1 MESGSEFDVLLDRF
15 TALIERGPH
24 LPLDETVAV
33 IGAALCPRDQVH
45 VDEVLARLD
54 RIAAEIPPSSLEDL
68 VRVLFG
74 PPRPFRGNRQ
84 DYYAPENSLLHRVLE
99 RRFGIPISLSIVT
112 MEVGRRC
119 GVQLSGVGMPAHFLV
134 GVSPVNGLI
143 PDRFVDPFHGGEIL
157 DAEQCRDL
165 FHRVAGRHQP
175 FDRRFLAVT
184 PSLGIVE
191 RVLNNLKAIYERQR
205 DAIALRSVMIL
216 RSRLPGIGAVEASE
230 RRRALA
236 PFN

>member
-1 MESGSEFDVLLDRF
+1 MESGSEFDDLLQRF
-15 TALIERGPH
+15 TNLIERGPH

-33 IGAALCPRDQVH
+33 IGSALCPRERVR
-45 VDEVLARLD
+45 VEEVLERLD
-54 RIAAEIPPSSLEDL
+54 RIASEIGPSSLEDL
-68 VRVLFG
+68 VRALFG
-74 PPRPFRGNRQ
+74 PPRPFIGNRE
-84 DYYAPENSLLHRVLE
+84 DYYAPDNSLLHRVLD
-99 RRFGIPISLSIVT
+99 RRSGIPISLSIVT

-119 GVQLSGVGMPAHFLV
+119 GLQLSGVGMPAHFLV
-134 GVSPVNGLI
+134 GVTPERGLI
-143 PDRFVDPFHGGEIL
+143 PDRFVDPFHGGTIL
-157 DAEQCRDL
+157 DAEECRDL

-191 RVLNNLKAIYERQR
+191 RVLNNLKAIHERRR
-205 DAIALRSVMIL
+205 DAIALRTVMVL
-216 RSRLPGIGAVEASE
+216 RSRLPGIGAAEESE

>member
-1 MESGSEFDVLLDRF
+1 VESGSEFDVLLDRF
-15 TALIERGPH
+15 TALIERGPL
-24 LPLDETVAV
+24 LPLDETVAI
-33 IGAALCPRDQVH
+33 IGAALCRRERVQ

-54 RIAAEIPPSSLEDL
+54 RIAAEIRRSSLEDL

-74 PPRPFRGNRQ
+74 PPRPFSGNRQ
-84 DYYAPENSLLHRVLE
+84 EYYAPENSLIHRVLE
-99 RRFGIPISLSIVT
+99 HRSGIPISLSIVT

-134 GVSPVNGLI
+134 GATPMNGLI
-143 PDRFVDPFHGGEIL
+143 PERFVDPFHGGEIL
-157 DAEQCRDL
+157 DVEGCREL
-165 FHRVAGRHQP
+165 FHRVVGRNQP
-175 FDRRFLAVT
+175 FDLRFLAIT

-191 RVLNNLKAIYERQR
+191 RVLNNLKAIYERQG
-205 DAIALRSVMIL
+205 DAIALRTVMIL
-216 RSRLPGIGAVEASE
+216 RSRLPGIGPAEASE

>member
-1 MESGSEFDVLLDRF
+1 
-15 TALIERGPH
+15 
-24 LPLDETVAV
+24 TVAV
-33 IGAALCPRDQVH
+33 IGAALCPRDRVR
-45 VDEVLARLD
+45 VEEVLEELD
-54 RIAAEIPPSSLEDL
+54 RVASEIPPSSLEEL
-68 VRVLFG
+68 VRALFG
-74 PPRPFRGNRQ
+74 PPRPFSGNRQ

-191 RVLNNLKAIYERQR
+191 RVLNNLKAIYERQS